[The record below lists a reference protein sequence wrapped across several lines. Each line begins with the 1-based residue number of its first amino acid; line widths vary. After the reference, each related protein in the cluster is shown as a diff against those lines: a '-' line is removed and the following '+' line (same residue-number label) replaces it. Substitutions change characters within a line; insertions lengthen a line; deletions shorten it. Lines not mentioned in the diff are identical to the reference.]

1 MATFI
6 NMIQYLQA
14 VGVADV
20 LLPFLLIFTIAF
32 AILQKTKVLGTD
44 KDVKRYNLIVALVMG
59 MAVVIPHIV
68 WGTADNVNI
77 YLSNGA
83 LDPVKLINNS
93 LPSVSVVIVAILMV
107 MLLLGIFGMEFTGTG
122 KMNGVILFFSFATV
136 IYVFGTN
143 AGFFGNGR
151 FPRWLWFLA
160 DPGTQSLLIVIL
172 VFGII
177 VWFIT
182 KEDISDDERKRREE
196 NSWSKAIQRIGG
208 DSGK

>member
-1 MATFI
+1 
-6 NMIQYLQA
+6 MIGYLQA

-20 LLPFLLIFTIAF
+20 LLPFLLIFTVAF
-32 AILQKTKVLGTD
+32 AILQKTKVLGE
-44 KDVKRYNLIVALVMG
+44 KPEVKRYNLIVALVMG
-59 MAVVIPHIV
+59 MAVVVPHVV

-83 LDPVKLINNS
+83 IDPVKLINNS
-93 LPSVSVVIVAILMV
+93 LPSVSIVIVAILMV
-107 MLLLGIFGMEFTGTG
+107 MLLLGIFGAELDL
-122 KMNGVILFFSFATV
+122 NGRGINVGILVFSFATV

-143 AGFFGNGR
+143 AGFFGNGN

-182 KEDISDDERKRREE
+182 KEEQKEKDENYEWRKYI
-196 NSWSKAIQRIGG
+196 KPITGG
-208 DSGK
+208 GGKE